1 MKNKKESGVTI
12 RFGAGENGELTSGK
26 CQKKNNSSLDSGD
39 VCQDKVNE
47 EIWDQLKVET
57 TQHADRLEVEDEE
70 KEPISEAT
78 LYLLYIFFQVLLL
91 SRNSFPCSIFSSA
104 YL

>member
-47 EIWDQLKVET
+47 EI
-57 TQHADRLEVEDEE
+57 
-70 KEPISEAT
+70 
-78 LYLLYIFFQVLLL
+78 
-91 SRNSFPCSIFSSA
+91 
-104 YL
+104 